1 MKFKKALCSTL
12 QFLKKE
18 TVLSI
23 AAILAVVSAF
33 FVPPSRG
40 YLEYIDFRVLA
51 LLYCLMLVVAGLQGI
66 GVFRYLGDRLL
77 RKVRSTRQLSLLLVA
92 LCFFSGMFIT
102 NDVALITFVPFAVM
116 VLTMAGQE
124 TLLIPVVVLQTIA
137 ANLGSMLTPIGNP
150 QNLYLYS
157 AFELPMG
164 TFLLYMLPLT
174 AASALLLVLA
184 VLFLKNH
191 PLHTDAGSLSASADS
206 DDAPSCAPASRPQPF
221 DSADSDDAPS
231 HAPASRPQ
239 PFDGADP
246 VDSPSPAPASR
257 PQPSDGTEPGDGPAH
272 APAPQRPHRGK
283 LAGYLLLFAVCL
295 ACVIRILPWPVMLA
309 TLVVAVLILDR
320 SLFAKA
326 DYFLLLTFVCFFLF
340 IGNVGRIPAIADFL
354 RSFIEKRE
362 LLLGV
367 LLSQFISNVPTAILL
382 SGFTENVRALLYG
395 VNVGG
400 LGTLIASLASVIS
413 FRLYGNSKG
422 ASKGAYVKAF
432 TLYNVAFLLMLCGLA
447 ALLLAY

>member
-1 MKFKKALCSTL
+1 MKKTITALYS
-12 QFLKKE
+12 FLKKE

-23 AAILAVVSAF
+23 SAILAFASAF
-33 FVPPSRG
+33 FVPPSGG
-40 YLEYIDFRVLA
+40 YIEYIDFRVLA
-51 LLYCLMLVVAGLQGI
+51 LLFCLMLVVAGMQSI
-66 GVFRYLGDRLL
+66 GVFNYLGDRLL
-77 RKVRSTRQLSLLLVA
+77 RKVRSTRQLTLLLVA

-124 TLLIPVVVLQTIA
+124 SLLIPVVVLQTIA

-157 AFELPMG
+157 AFEVPIG

-174 AASALLLVLA
+174 AASALLLALA
-184 VLFLKNH
+184 VLFLKDH
-191 PLHTDAGSLSASADS
+191 PLHPQNRSS
-206 DDAPSCAPASRPQPF
+206 SCAS
-221 DSADSDDAPS
+221 
-231 HAPASRPQ
+231 
-239 PFDGADP
+239 
-246 VDSPSPAPASR
+246 DSPV
-257 PQPSDGTEPGDGPAH
+257 
-272 APAPQRPHRGK
+272 PQRPHKGK
-283 LAGYLLLFAVCL
+283 LAAFLLLFAVCL
-295 ACVIRILPWPVMLA
+295 ACVVRILPWPVMLA
-309 TLVVAVLILDR
+309 VLGISILFLDR
-320 SLFAKA
+320 SLFEKA

-340 IGNVGRIPAIADFL
+340 IGNMEQIPAIADFL

-367 LLSQFISNVPTAILL
+367 LFSQFISNVPAAILL

-432 TLYNVAFLLMLCGLA
+432 TLYNLVFLLILCGLA
-447 ALLLAY
+447 ALLLSVF

>member
-33 FVPPSRG
+33 FVPPSRD

-191 PLHTDAGSLSASADS
+191 PLHTDAGSLSANADP
-206 DDAPSCAPASRPQPF
+206 DDAPSCT
-221 DSADSDDAPS
+221 
-231 HAPASRPQ
+231 PASRPQ

-257 PQPSDGTEPGDGPAH
+257 PQPSEGTEPGEGPAH

-309 TLVVAVLILDR
+309 ILVVAVLILDR

-367 LLSQFISNVPTAILL
+367 LLSQFISNVPAAILL

>member
-33 FVPPSRG
+33 FVPPSRD

-77 RKVRSTRQLSLLLVA
+77 QKVRSTRQLSLLLVA

-221 DSADSDDAPS
+221 D
-231 HAPASRPQ
+231 
-239 PFDGADP
+239 GADP

-295 ACVIRILPWPVMLA
+295 ACVIRILPWPAMLA
-309 TLVVAVLILDR
+309 ILVVAVLILDR

-367 LLSQFISNVPTAILL
+367 LLSQFISNVPAAILL

-447 ALLLAY
+447 ALLLVC

>member
-1 MKFKKALCSTL
+1 MHKMKFKKALCSTL

-33 FVPPSRG
+33 FVPPSRD

-191 PLHTDAGSLSASADS
+191 PLHTDAGSLSANADP
-206 DDAPSCAPASRPQPF
+206 DDAPSCT
-221 DSADSDDAPS
+221 
-231 HAPASRPQ
+231 PASRPQ

-257 PQPSDGTEPGDGPAH
+257 PQPSEGTEPGEGPAH

-309 TLVVAVLILDR
+309 ILVVAVLILDR

-367 LLSQFISNVPTAILL
+367 LLSQFISNVPAAILL

>member
-1 MKFKKALCSTL
+1 MKKILTTIYS
-12 QFLKKE
+12 FLKKE
-18 TVLSI
+18 TVLSV
-23 AAILAVVSAF
+23 AAILAFVSAF

-40 YLEYIDFRVLA
+40 YIEYIDFRVLA
-51 LLYCLMLVVAGLQGI
+51 LLFCLMLVVAGMQGI

-77 RKVRSTRQLSLLLVA
+77 QKVKTTRQLTLLLVA

-124 TLLIPVVVLQTIA
+124 SLLIPVVVLQTIA

-157 AFELPMG
+157 AFEVPIG

-191 PLHTDAGSLSASADS
+191 PLHPNTGSS
-206 DDAPSCAPASRPQPF
+206 SCASGSRPASSG
-221 DSADSDDAPS
+221 DSELRESLPES
-231 HAPASRPQ
+231 
-239 PFDGADP
+239 
-246 VDSPSPAPASR
+246 
-257 PQPSDGTEPGDGPAH
+257 
-272 APAPQRPHRGK
+272 PAPQRPHRGK
-283 LAGYLLLFAVCL
+283 LAAFLLLFAVCL
-295 ACVIRILPWPVMLA
+295 ACVVRIIPWPVMLA
-309 TLVVAVLILDR
+309 VLGISILLLDR

-340 IGNVGRIPAIADFL
+340 IGNMEQIPAIADFL

-362 LLLGV
+362 LLLGI
-367 LLSQFISNVPTAILL
+367 LFSQFISNVPAAILL
-382 SGFTENVRALLYG
+382 SGFTENIRALLYG

-422 ASKGAYVKAF
+422 ASKGAFVRTF
-432 TLYNVAFLLMLCGLA
+432 TLYNLVFLLLLGGLA
-447 ALLLAY
+447 ALLLSVF

>member
-1 MKFKKALCSTL
+1 MRKMIIALYS
-12 QFLKKE
+12 FLKKE

-23 AAILAVVSAF
+23 SAILAFVSAF
-33 FVPPSRG
+33 FVPPSGG
-40 YLEYIDFRVLA
+40 YIEYIDFRVLA
-51 LLYCLMLVVAGLQGI
+51 LLYCLMLVVAGMQSI
-66 GVFRYLGDRLL
+66 GVFNYLGDRLL
-77 RKVRSTRQLSLLLVA
+77 QKVGSTRQLTLLLVA

-124 TLLIPVVVLQTIA
+124 SLLIPVVVLQTIA

-157 AFELPMG
+157 AFEVPIG

-174 AASALLLVLA
+174 AASALLLALA

-191 PLHTDAGSLSASADS
+191 PLHTETGSS
-206 DDAPSCAPASRPQPF
+206 SCASG
-221 DSADSDDAPS
+221 S
-231 HAPASRPQ
+231 
-239 PFDGADP
+239 
-246 VDSPSPAPASR
+246 
-257 PQPSDGTEPGDGPAH
+257 
-272 APAPQRPHRGK
+272 PAPQRPHKGK
-283 LAGYLLLFAVCL
+283 LAAFLLLFAVCL
-295 ACVIRILPWPVMLA
+295 ACVVRILPWPVMLA
-309 TLVVAVLILDR
+309 VLGISILFLDR

-340 IGNVGRIPAIADFL
+340 IGNMEQIPAIADFL

-367 LLSQFISNVPTAILL
+367 LFSQFISNVPAAILL

-432 TLYNVAFLLMLCGLA
+432 TLYNLVFLLILCGLA
-447 ALLLAY
+447 ALLLSVF

>member
-1 MKFKKALCSTL
+1 MKKIRKALCITL
-12 QFLKKE
+12 KFIKKE

-23 AAILAVVSAF
+23 AAILAVISAF
-33 FVPPSRG
+33 FVPPSKG
-40 YLEYIDFRVLA
+40 YLEYVDFRVLA

-66 GVFRYLGDRLL
+66 GVFRSLGEHLL

-157 AFELPMG
+157 AFELSMG

-174 AASALLLVLA
+174 AASAALLTLA
-184 VLFLKNH
+184 VLFLKNR
-191 PLHTDAGSLSASADS
+191 PLRTDAGSLSDSAEPV
-206 DDAPSCAPASRPQPF
+206 DDPLPTPAS
-221 DSADSDDAPS
+221 
-231 HAPASRPQ
+231 
-239 PFDGADP
+239 
-246 VDSPSPAPASR
+246 
-257 PQPSDGTEPGDGPAH
+257 
-272 APAPQRPHRGK
+272 QRPHRGK
-283 LAGYLLLFAVCL
+283 LAAYLLLFAVCL
-295 ACVIRILPWPVMLA
+295 ACVLRILPWPVMLA
-309 TLVVAVLILDR
+309 ILVVAVLLLDR
-320 SLFAKA
+320 RLFAKV
-326 DYFLLLTFVCFFLF
+326 DHFLLLTFVCFFLF
-340 IGNVGRIPAIADFL
+340 IGNVGKIPAIADFL

-367 LLSQFISNVPTAILL
+367 LLSQFISNVPAAILL
-382 SGFTENVRALLYG
+382 SGFTDNVRALLYG

-422 ASKGAYVKAF
+422 ASKGAFMKTF
-432 TLYNVAFLLMLCGLA
+432 TRYNVLFLLILCGLA
-447 ALLLAY
+447 TLLLVY